1 MPRYPVAAPSHKKA
15 PSAGGEM
22 RLGLTRGR
30 GPLRRGLKG
39 SPDSIRDSAAAA
51 VALQC
56 RQSGLMAGATSVSA
70 DRSSFDGLRHPNPAF
85 PTAIRPQVS
94 KAARSWSV
102 ARQVHR
108 PPAVRAGGSCC
119 DVVANRPHQTLYR
132 NMIYLTPC
140 IANMIYLTAVRFQT
154 TDLNSNACLR
164 Q

>member
-1 MPRYPVAAPSHKKA
+1 
-15 PSAGGEM
+15 M

-132 NMIYLTPC
+132 
-140 IANMIYLTAVRFQT
+140 QH
-154 TDLNSNACLR
+154 DLPHPLYRQHDLPHRGTFSNDRLKFKR
-164 Q
+164 MFETVTRRKQGIFVIS

>member
-1 MPRYPVAAPSHKKA
+1 VADLLKLMPAIPWRHHRTKKPQA
-15 PSAGGEM
+15 LGGEM

-56 RQSGLMAGATSVSA
+56 RQSGLMAGATSVSPIDQA
-70 DRSSFDGLRHPNPAF
+70 STASVTQTPHSPQPYVRRSA
-85 PTAIRPQVS
+85 
-94 KAARSWSV
+94 
-102 ARQVHR
+102 R
-108 PPAVRAGGSCC
+108 PPVPGVWRVRCIGLPQFGQAGRAAMWSPTG
-119 DVVANRPHQTLYR
+119 R
-132 NMIYLTPC
+132 IKPC